1 MSYYK
6 AVFNF
11 NRTIEDKAP
20 EERDIHSKMY
30 NLALFGDPPIP
41 YADFLLA
48 INEQQVAVDNAQNGG
63 RSQIA
68 LMRTK
73 ERIVDDM
80 VRKFRNYVSDVA
92 DGDTDI
98 ILSSGFRHTKA
109 RSSAGDMPKV
119 EAVRRLNTEISAAL
133 KLRWKRVKNVGFYE
147 VDVRLIEPL
156 KTSPGPIPVPP
167 IPPIPPI
174 SGGGDTGRGTGS
186 DIVEERPWVTRATK
200 PANIEIKDL
209 KPLSQYEVRVRAKG
223 TKGYGGY
230 SDVVIMIVT

>member
-20 EERDIHSKMY
+20 EERDIHSKMS
-30 NLALFGDPPIP
+30 NHPSFSDPPVP
-41 YADFLLA
+41 YADLLLA
-48 INEQQVAVDNAQNGG
+48 INEQQIAVDNAQNGG

-80 VRKFRNYVSDVA
+80 VRKMRDYVTDVA
-92 DGDTDI
+92 DGDTDM
-98 ILSSGFRHTKA
+98 ILSTGFRHTKA

-156 KTSPGPIPVPP
+156 KTSPLPIPV
-167 IPPIPPI
+167 PPIPPI

-200 PANIEIKDL
+200 PANIEIKNL